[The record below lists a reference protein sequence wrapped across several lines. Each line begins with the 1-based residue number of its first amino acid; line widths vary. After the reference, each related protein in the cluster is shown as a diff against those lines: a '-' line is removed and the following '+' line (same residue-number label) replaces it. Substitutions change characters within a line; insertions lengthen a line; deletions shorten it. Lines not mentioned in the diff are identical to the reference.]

1 MACLDL
7 PLIWGLRN
15 YMVDVISY
23 CFIFFGIFFI
33 ISAVVGCYR
42 LPDFFCKM
50 HAATIGDAV
59 GCPLVLVGLS
69 IQASSFKIL
78 LLAFILLVIN
88 PTASYILNQIA
99 IKERENEDV

>member
-1 MACLDL
+1 MID
-7 PLIWGLRN
+7 I
-15 YMVDVISY
+15 ISY
-23 CFIFFGIFFI
+23 CFIFFGIFLI

-50 HAATIGDAV
+50 HAATVGDVV
-59 GCPLVLVGLS
+59 GCPLVLVGLA

-88 PTASYILNQIA
+88 PAYSYILNYIA
-99 IKERENEDV
+99 IKEREKDDV